1 MDGANLWWKAPNVN
15 QDELRRLF
23 EWDAWANRAALESI
37 RGATDGAGGA
47 ANAGA
52 LPRALRIAAHLSG
65 AGRLWLDRLHGD
77 PPSMDVWPTLSIDQ
91 CAEAF
96 GELDRAWSAYLGQL
110 SDAELER
117 RVAYVN
123 SKRERWENAVRDILI
138 HVTHHAS
145 YHRGQIALLVRDSG
159 ASPAYTD
166 YIEAVRR
173 GVLRG

>member
-1 MDGANLWWKAPNVN
+1 MN

-23 EWDAWANRAALESI
+23 EWDAWANHAALESI
-37 RGATDGAGGA
+37 RTATDGAGGA
-47 ANAGA
+47 ANAAA
-52 LPRALRIAAHLSG
+52 LPRALRIAAHLFG

-77 PPSMDVWPTLSIDQ
+77 PPSMDVWPVLSIDQ
-91 CAEAF
+91 CAESF
-96 GELDRAWSAYLGQL
+96 GELDRAWSAYLGKL
-110 SDAELER
+110 SDAELRR

-123 SKRERWENAVRDILI
+123 SKGERWENMVRDVLI
-138 HVTHHAS
+138 QVTHHGC

-173 GVLRG
+173 GVLQG